1 VSNIIRAIS
10 IRQPY
15 VELILRREKREE
27 YRSRATRIRERVYIY
42 ASLTPSQWLED
53 WQEVSKQKGELPTGA
68 VVGTVEVTDCYW
80 HNGHKCYAYAL
91 NNPQRLRVFLK
102 PINQPQPGF
111 WRPQFGGTS

>member
-15 VELILRREKREE
+15 VELILRGEKREE

-42 ASLTPSQWLED
+42 ASLTPSEWDED
-53 WQEVSKQKGELPTGA
+53 WQEVGKQKGELPTGK

-80 HNGHKCYAYAL
+80 HKRHECYAYTL
-91 NNPQRLRVFLK
+91 SEPQRLQVFLK
-102 PINQPQPGF
+102 SSNQPQPGF
-111 WRPQFGGTS
+111 WRPQFEGTF